1 MGQVRTQLLPLSKP
15 CPAGYLPTSLH
26 SLVVTKATKAR
37 PGLRDLG
44 LWVSYTSKRSG
55 MLRASQKIQGSDFW
69 RIGYPELMR
78 VALFGEKHGT
88 QVLLNVFILSSF
100 KEEHEPCYAGFL
112 GEWWTRLLSHG
123 SSVRCDVKEC

>member
-15 CPAGYLPTSLH
+15 CPAGYPPTSLH
-26 SLVVTKATKAR
+26 SLIVTKATKAR
-37 PGLRDLG
+37 PGLRVLG
-44 LWVSYTSKRSG
+44 LWVPHTSKHSG

-88 QVLLNVFILSSF
+88 QVLLDVFILSSF
-100 KEEHEPCYAGFL
+100 KEEPEPCCAGLL
-112 GEWWTRLLSHG
+112 GEWCTRLLS
-123 SSVRCDVKEC
+123 KMPM